1 MVLSTRSLGGSGPR
15 AGLDLDQSGLFTNI
29 LHDLG
34 VSSPGWGNHMFM
46 GLSLWDWVA
55 GPSIGMCVLIILLVW
70 TTSGTFMLFFLA
82 AMQTIGEEVDEAS
95 AVDGATAWQGF
106 RLVTLPMLRP
116 ALVLVVT
123 LGFIST
129 WQVFDQVVLLGPRTR
144 PPSPPPT
151 SPTR

>member
-1 MVLSTRSLGGSGPR
+1 
-15 AGLDLDQSGLFTNI
+15 
-29 LHDLG
+29 
-34 VSSPGWGNHMFM
+34 
-46 GLSLWDWVA
+46 
-55 GPSIGMCVLIILLVW
+55 MCVLIILLVW

-129 WQVFDQVVLLGPRTR
+129 WQVFDQVVLLGPE
-144 PPSPPPT
+144 PDHHHPSYFAYQV
-151 SPTR
+151 SFQDNNFGAGAAVAFLLCSASSSS